1 MIKRDAKIYIAGHD
15 GLVGGAIMR
24 GLKAAGYTNLVFRT
38 IAELDLT
45 NQADTLAF
53 FETEKPEYVFLAA
66 AKVGGIHAN
75 NTYPAQ
81 FYYEN
86 MMIQCNIIHAAYV
99 TGVKRLLF
107 LGSSCIYPKMCP
119 QPMKEEHLLCDYL
132 EPSNRPYALAKIG
145 GIEQCW
151 GYNRQY
157 GTRYIAAMPTNLYGP
172 GDNYHPENSHVL
184 PAMIRKMH
192 EAKEAGHAD
201 VTLWGTGSAFREFLY
216 NEDLAEAVIYLMNL
230 DEDAYSKIVGLEDQ
244 PPLIN
249 VGSGKEQTI
258 KELAETVAKVLGF
271 DGKIVWDTSKPNGTP
286 RKLLDSSKLFA
297 LGWRPKVGLEEGI
310 RLAYNDFLSRYDAGS
325 EAAV

>member
-1 MIKRDAKIYIAGHD
+1 MDKQAKIYIAGHT
-15 GLVGGAIMR
+15 GLVGGAITR
-24 GLKAAGYTNLVFRT
+24 GLKNAGYTNVIGRT
-38 IAELDLT
+38 LDELDLI
-45 NQADTLAF
+45 NQAQTQAF
-53 FETEKPEYVFLAA
+53 FEQERPDYVFQAA
-66 AKVGGIHAN
+66 AKVGGILAN

-86 MMIQCNIIHAAYV
+86 MMIQCNIIHAAYL

-132 EPSNRPYALAKIG
+132 EPTNRAYALAKIG

-157 GTRYIAAMPTNLYGP
+157 GTRFIAAMPTNLYGP
-172 GDNYHPENSHVL
+172 GDTYHLENSHVL

-192 EAKEAGHAD
+192 EAKQAGHAD

-230 DEDAYSKIVGLEDQ
+230 DEEAYSQIVDLENQ

-249 VGSGKEQTI
+249 IGSGRELTI
-258 KELAETVAKVLGF
+258 RQLAETVARVLDF
-271 DGKIVWDTSKPNGTP
+271 QGKLVWDTSKPDGMP
-286 RKLLDSSKLFA
+286 KKLLDASKLFDM
-297 LGWRPKVGLEEGI
+297 GWKPKVTLEQGI
-310 RLAYNDFLSRYDAGS
+310 KLAYTDFLKRYC
-325 EAAV
+325 

>member
-1 MIKRDAKIYIAGHD
+1 MNMERNAKIYIAGHD
-15 GLVGGAIMR
+15 GLVGGAIVR
-24 GLKAAGYTNLVFRT
+24 GLKTAGYTNLMCRT
-38 IAELDLT
+38 MGELDLMC
-45 NQADTLAF
+45 QVDARAF
-53 FETEKPEYVFLAA
+53 FEQEKPDYVFLAA
-66 AKVGGIHAN
+66 AKVGGILAN

-86 MMIQCNIIHAAYV
+86 VMIQCNVIHAAYL

-132 EPSNRPYALAKIG
+132 EPTNRAYAMAKIG

-157 GTRYIAAMPTNLYGP
+157 GTRCIAAMPTNLYGP
-172 GDNYHPENSHVL
+172 GDNYHPEDSHVL

-201 VTLWGTGSAFREFLY
+201 VTLWGTGSVYREFLY
-216 NEDLAEAVIYLMNL
+216 NEDLSQAVIFLMNL
-230 DEDAYSKIVGLEDQ
+230 EEDAYSQVVGLEDR

-249 VGSGKEQTI
+249 IGSGQEQTI
-258 KELAETVAKVLGF
+258 KQLAEMVAKVLEFEGE
-271 DGKIVWDTSKPNGTP
+271 IVWDTSKPDGTP
-286 RKLLDSSKLFA
+286 RKLLDSSKLFN
-297 LGWRPKVGLEEGI
+297 LGWRPKVSLEEGI
-310 RLAYNDFLSRYDAGS
+310 SLAYNDFLTRYRI
-325 EAAV
+325 

>member
-1 MIKRDAKIYIAGHD
+1 MNKDAKIYIAGHD
-15 GLVGGAIMR
+15 GLVGGAICR
-24 GLKAAGYTNLVFRT
+24 ALQAAGYTNLVFRT
-38 IAELDLT
+38 IGELDLT

-53 FETEKPEYVFLAA
+53 FEREKPEYVFLSA

-86 MMIQCNIIHAAYV
+86 VMIQCNIIHAAHL

-132 EPSNRPYALAKIG
+132 EATNRPYALAKIG

-184 PAMIRKMH
+184 PAIIRKMH
-192 EAKEAGHAD
+192 EAKEAGHDD

-216 NEDLAEAVIYLMNL
+216 NKDLAEAVIFLMNL
-230 DEDAYSKIVGLEDQ
+230 EEDAYSKIVGLEDC

-258 KELAETVAKVLGF
+258 KELAETVAEVLEF
-271 DGKIVWDTSKPNGTP
+271 KGKIVWDTSKPDGTP
-286 RKLLDSSKLFA
+286 RKLLDSAKLFD
-297 LGWRPKVGLEEGI
+297 LGWKPKVGLEEGI
-310 RLAYNDFLSRYDAGS
+310 LSAYNDFLSRYGA
-325 EAAV
+325 